1 MWCEVMGCDGRVL
14 HHHAV
19 CDCTT
24 KSVIEV
30 PSANLQVAPSNNT
43 HQGMPRDQFQ
53 VEIRNTAGSNTA
65 AISEQPAL
73 ILGFEGSRAEFSELV
88 AEELR
93 ESLVTE
99 EIDASFRYLSPG
111 HRADE
116 GVIGLT
122 DRVTGAYVLEAKVAA
137 EPIREVV
144 QAVREYA
151 EQTGQDARYRVA
163 IQTETKTVAA
173 FDKELLAVYDAD
185 GTLLRH
191 DSLIPTGV
199 EL

>member
-1 MWCEVMGCDGRVL
+1 
-14 HHHAV
+14 
-19 CDCTT
+19 
-24 KSVIEV
+24 
-30 PSANLQVAPSNNT
+30 
-43 HQGMPRDQFQ
+43 MPRGHFQ
-53 VEIRNTAGSNTA
+53 VEIRNTPSSNTA
-65 AISEQPAL
+65 AISERPTL
-73 ILGFEGSRAEFSELV
+73 VLRFKGSRAEFSELLT
-88 AEELR
+88 EELR
-93 ESLVTE
+93 ESIATE
-99 EIDASFRYLSPG
+99 DIDVSFRYLSPG
-111 HRADE
+111 HKTDE
-116 GVIGLT
+116 GVIGFT

-151 EQTGQDARYRVA
+151 ERTGQDARYRIA
-163 IQTETKTVAA
+163 IQTETKTVTA